1 MNQKNTLSNLL
12 YTYKEKDYYLYILSV
27 VSANDLIMKRLFMPV
42 MYKIENIDTPIK
54 MFYSKAFIQITLK
67 KMKAIIS

>member
-27 VSANDLIMKRLFMPV
+27 VSANDLTMKRLFMPV

-54 MFYSKAFIQITLK
+54 MFYSKAFI
-67 KMKAIIS
+67 

>member
-54 MFYSKAFIQITLK
+54 MFYSKAFI
-67 KMKAIIS
+67 

>member
-27 VSANDLIMKRLFMPV
+27 VSANDLIMKRLFMLV

-54 MFYSKAFIQITLK
+54 MFYSKAFI
-67 KMKAIIS
+67 

>member
-1 MNQKNTLSNLL
+1 M

-42 MYKIENIDTPIK
+42 MYKIENFDTPIK
-54 MFYSKAFIQITLK
+54 MFYSKAFI
-67 KMKAIIS
+67 